1 MTNINKSK
9 VLLETEFEDSLKE
22 GNFSVRIIKH
32 DNNIVFGECVEA
44 KIEHDTEPE
53 LSINETYQPGKF
65 PEDLC
70 RDLVF
75 RGWDFVLA
83 EMKERL

>member
-1 MTNINKSK
+1 MKNESK

-32 DNNIVFGECVEA
+32 DNNIVFGECVEV
-44 KIEHDTEPE
+44 KIEHDTDPE
-53 LSINETYQPGKF
+53 LFLNETYQPGKF
-65 PEDLC
+65 PEEFY

-75 RGWDFVLA
+75 RGWNWVLD
-83 EMKERL
+83 EIKERF